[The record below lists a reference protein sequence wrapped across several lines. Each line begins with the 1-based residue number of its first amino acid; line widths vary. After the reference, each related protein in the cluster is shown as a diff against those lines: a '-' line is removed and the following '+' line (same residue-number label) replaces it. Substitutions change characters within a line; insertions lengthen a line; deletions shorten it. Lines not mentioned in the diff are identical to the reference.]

1 MIRNPLIRRRKS
13 SRFQPGVSSRSC
25 SEQREQ
31 RPAATAERRP
41 AFQNTRYAFYRR
53 FVAFLNNRFSS
64 QGVARSTRVRPEL
77 CQLEDRLVPTLSF
90 TPVFGPFTP
99 DTTVS
104 HNGAVLVNPS
114 VVLIFEPGSYWN
126 APTGI
131 TVQDV
136 DNAALNIANS
146 SFTDPVG
153 QYGSTGRT
161 TISFSITEDVIPF
174 TTNAAGVQGFR
185 ENDLSNAADGW
196 MTYTDVTSAA
206 SDRSIYFVVTP
217 PGVVDFDSGAWGYHR
232 SRMHTENITGG
243 SISAPVPFGWLGINV
258 DGTQGATTQS
268 EIDDVSRTFSHELV
282 EARTDPYIFVDNGD
296 PIGDANR
303 FYPGANW
310 FTHGFDEIADF
321 EPDGRDYTYRLPNG
335 TVVEPYWSQN
345 TQSFVVADG
354 NNQVFTL
361 NPVWPLNGAGLPMPR
376 NDKGEVDFLHQ
387 YDLVVNGDQTFNQDD
402 AITIET
408 IPSGIQAGGV
418 LVTENGETV
427 SFGAGQIRNLT
438 VNAGAGND
446 TVTVESLPATVALTI
461 NLGGQSDDNVQITPT
476 SGYASDV
483 QGSVSI
489 IGTAGNGHLTI
500 DDHNAPANHQITDT
514 INGNAII
521 RHDALLAIALPVDYT
536 ISFQGIGG
544 LNIYTGNS
552 TKSVAVQ
559 ASQFHSPMIIDV
571 FGTGSTSVIM
581 NDTNTLDSG
590 VVYSLE
596 SNDITRSSAF
606 FGNPVTVGYENVAS
620 VTINASSSFAATYDI
635 VSTVGKPVTIN
646 AGSQG
651 NTFNVGDGA
660 TPLDANLATLNI
672 VGSGTNNNL
681 VLDDRG
687 TEVSGLPETL
697 SFDLS
702 ATATGG
708 SVVRTHSITY
718 TDAFG
723 PFTLTSQETF
733 NYSGI
738 QNVAIF
744 GGSVGS
750 QFQINSTPSGTS
762 THLTTGDGADTMD
775 LVASAGPLFID
786 NVSGID
792 SLTAGSAAPALGGNL
807 QGITGPLTVS
817 SSGGQVNLFL
827 DDSSDTTGRTVTIS
841 PTVIAGLAPG
851 QIQLTAG
858 AVIPNTIL
866 GGQGSDTF
874 HITSPAVKTFVRG
887 GAGSDTLVGPDATST
902 WTIGGPASGTV
913 DSASFTEMETLRGG
927 SMEDLFRFQSGGT
940 VPGVLDGGGGI
951 NTLDYSPDGGVAA
964 TVNLQLHA
972 ASRIKRGTAGGYGDI
987 HHFVGSGAAGD
998 NLVGL
1003 NTLNNWSITAANAGN
1018 VNGLAFSGFE
1028 NLFGGSMT
1036 DNFKFGPAG
1045 SVTGTINGQS
1055 GTDRLDYSGNG
1066 GAAISVSL
1074 QTSAAARIHSGQ
1086 PGGFTSIESIIGS
1099 SSTADTLVGANTT
1112 NLWQIT
1118 GTSAGQVNTVA
1129 FQNIER
1135 LIGGSS
1141 VDTFKMSPAGR
1152 ITAIQGGGG
1161 SDWLDYSLFP
1171 AANPVQVNLTT
1182 GSATNVGGG
1191 RAGAAAGIKNAI
1203 GGSGNDSLIGS
1214 TAGSILIGGAGADTL
1229 TAGGGRSILIGG
1241 AGADTM
1247 TGGGADDLL
1256 IGGTTSFDMDKAAL
1270 AAILNEW
1277 QRTDE
1282 TYAQRIADLR
1292 AGTGFALGHKL
1303 VLGTTVLDDAF
1314 VDVLKGNGGLDWFFA
1329 NLGPSGT
1336 TDTIQDRNTGGAEQV
1351 N

>member
-1 MIRNPLIRRRKS
+1 MIRNSLIRRRKS
-13 SRFQPGVSSRSC
+13 SRPQPGVSSRPC
-25 SEQREQ
+25 LAQREQ
-31 RPAATAERRP
+31 RPAPTAEQRP
-41 AFQNTRYAFYRR
+41 PFQNTKYAFFQRL
-53 FVAFLNNRFSS
+53 VASLNNRFSTRE
-64 QGVARSTRVRPEL
+64 VARSTRVRPEL

-90 TPVFGPFTP
+90 TPVFGAFTP
-99 DTTVS
+99 DTSVS
-104 HNGAVLVNPS
+104 HNGAVLANPS
-114 VVLIFEPGSYWN
+114 VVLLFEGSYWN

-131 TVQDV
+131 TYQDV
-136 DNAALNIANS
+136 NNAALNIANS

-161 TISFSITEDVIPF
+161 TISLFITEDVIPF
-174 TTNAAGVQGFR
+174 TTTAAGVQGFR

-196 MTYTDVTSAA
+196 MTFADVTSAA

-217 PGVVDFDSGAWGYHR
+217 PNVVDLDSGAWGYHK
-232 SRMHTENITGG
+232 SRIHTENILGS
-243 SISAPVPFGWLGINV
+243 SISNAVPYGWLGINV
-258 DGTQGATTQS
+258 DGTQGSTTQS
-268 EIDDVSRTFSHELV
+268 EIDDFSRTFSHELV
-282 EARTDPYIFVDNGD
+282 EARTDPYINN
-296 PIGDANR
+296 PPDANR

-310 FTHGFDEIADF
+310 FPSGYDEIADF
-321 EPDGRDYTYRLPNG
+321 EPDGRNYTYRLGNG
-335 TVVEPYWSQN
+335 TIVEPYWSQN

-354 NNQVFTL
+354 NNQTFTV
-361 NPVWPLNGAGLPMPR
+361 NPVWQLNGAGLPM
-376 NDKGEVDFLHQ
+376 NTLFLNQ
-387 YDLVVNGDQTFNQDD
+387 YDLVVNGDQMFNQDD
-402 AITIET
+402 TITIET

-418 LVTENGETV
+418 LVTLNGETV

-438 VNAGAGND
+438 VNTGTGND
-446 TVTVESLPATVALTI
+446 TVNVESLPANAALTI

-489 IGTAGNGHLTI
+489 VGASGNGRVSI
-500 DDHNAPANHQITDT
+500 DDHNAPSNRV
-514 INGNAII
+514 INDEVKGDEII
-521 RHDALLAIALPVDYT
+521 RHDSYLGIIAPTDYT
-536 ISFQGIGG
+536 IRYQGIGRI
-544 LNIYTGNS
+544 NIDVGSS
-552 TKSVAVQ
+552 TNNVAVQ
-559 ASQFHSPMIIDV
+559 ASQFNSPMTIRLD
-571 FGTGSTSVIM
+571 GTGSTSLIM
-581 NDTNTLDSG
+581 DDTNTIDSG

-596 SNDITRSSAF
+596 SNHVTRSSAF
-606 FGNPVTVGYENVAS
+606 FGDPVTVEYDTVAS
-620 VTINASSSFAATYDI
+620 VTINASSHFAATYDI
-635 VSTVGKPVTIN
+635 ASTFGIPVTIN

-660 TPLDANLATLNI
+660 TPLDAILATLNI

-681 VLDDRG
+681 VLDDRA

-697 SFDLS
+697 SFDLT

-738 QNVAIF
+738 QNVTIF

-750 QFQINSTPSGTS
+750 KYQINGTPSGTS

-786 NVSGID
+786 NVFGID
-792 SLTAGSAAPALGGNL
+792 SLTVGSLAPALGGNL
-807 QGITGPLTVS
+807 QGITGPLTIS

-827 DDSSDTTGRTVTIS
+827 DDSADTTGRTVTIS
-841 PTVIAGLAPG
+841 PTAIAGLSPG

-887 GAGSDTLVGPDATST
+887 GAGSDTLVGPDATNT
-902 WTIGGPASGTV
+902 WTIGGPGDGTL

-940 VPGVLDGGGGI
+940 APGGLDGGGGV
-951 NTLDYSPDGGVAA
+951 NTLDYSPDGGAAA
-964 TVNLQLHA
+964 TVNLQLRT
-972 ASRIKRGTAGGYGDI
+972 ASRVKGGAAGGYGNI
-987 HHFVGSGAAGD
+987 HHFIGSGSPAD
-998 NLVGL
+998 NLVGA
-1003 NTLNNWSITAANAGN
+1003 NTLNNWNITAANAGN
-1018 VNGLAFSGFE
+1018 VNGLAFSSFE

-1045 SVTGTINGQS
+1045 SVIGKINGQS

-1066 GAAISVSL
+1066 GAAISVGL

-1118 GTSAGQVNTVA
+1118 GTSAGQVNAVA
-1129 FQNIER
+1129 FQAIEH
-1135 LIGGSS
+1135 LVGGSS

-1152 ITAIQGGGG
+1152 ITAIQGGGNG
-1161 SDWLDYSLFP
+1161 DWLDYSLFP
-1171 AANPVQVNLTT
+1171 ATSPVQVNLAT

-1191 RAGAAAGIKNAI
+1191 GAGAAAGIKNAI
-1203 GGSGNDSLIGS
+1203 GGSGNDSLIAS
-1214 TAGSILIGGAGADTL
+1214 SAGSILIGGAGADTL
-1229 TAGGGRSILIGG
+1229 AGGGRSILIGG

-1256 IGGTTSFDMDKAAL
+1256 ISGTTSFDLDKAAL
-1270 AAILNEW
+1270 TAILNEW
-1277 QRTDE
+1277 QRTDI

-1292 AGTGFALGHKL
+1292 AGTGLAAGHKL
-1303 VLGTTVLDDAF
+1303 VRGTTVLDDAF
-1314 VDVLKGNGGLDWFFA
+1314 VDILKGNGGLDWFFA
-1329 NLGPSGT
+1329 NPGPSGT
-1336 TDTIQDRNTGGAEQV
+1336 QDTILDRNTGGGEQV